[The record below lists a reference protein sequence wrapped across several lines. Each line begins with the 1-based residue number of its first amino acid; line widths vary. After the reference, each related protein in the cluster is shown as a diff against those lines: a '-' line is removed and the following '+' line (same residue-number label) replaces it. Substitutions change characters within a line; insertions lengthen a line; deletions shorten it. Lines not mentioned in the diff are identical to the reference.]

1 MIKANYTDQNFIE
14 RLLPNL
20 KKIKLKM
27 RGETLS
33 VECNLQSY
41 VAPGYESENFNVIL
55 DKSTTVKLPLDLSGQ
70 D

>member
-1 MIKANYTDQNFIE
+1 MIKVNYTDQNFIE
-14 RLLPNL
+14 KLLPN

-27 RGETLS
+27 RGETLF

-55 DKSTTVKLPLDLSGQ
+55 DKLGFMLHNRDIFDRS
-70 D
+70 